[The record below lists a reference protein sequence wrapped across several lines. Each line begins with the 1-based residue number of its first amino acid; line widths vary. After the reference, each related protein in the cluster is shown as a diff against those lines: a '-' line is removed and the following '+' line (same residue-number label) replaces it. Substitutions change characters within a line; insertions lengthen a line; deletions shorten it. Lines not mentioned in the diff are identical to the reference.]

1 MARGP
6 SRHEA
11 GLFEKQE
18 GGPRKRGRG
27 YCVEKDRGGKA
38 GRLAS
43 GLKQDGLETV
53 KRGSLAGR
61 PLQIRRRNLDFIVC
75 NEESLVGF

>member
-1 MARGP
+1 M
-6 SRHEA
+6 
-11 GLFEKQE
+11 
-18 GGPRKRGRG
+18 
-27 YCVEKDRGGKA
+27 EKDRGGKA

-61 PLQIRRRNLDFIVC
+61 PLQIRRKNLDFIVC
-75 NEESLVGF
+75 NEEFLVGF